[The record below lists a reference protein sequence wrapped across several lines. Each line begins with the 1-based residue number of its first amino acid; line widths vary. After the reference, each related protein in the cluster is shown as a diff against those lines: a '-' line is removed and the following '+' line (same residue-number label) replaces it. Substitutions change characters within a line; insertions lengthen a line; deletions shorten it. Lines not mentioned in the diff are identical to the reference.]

1 MFQECRHIMPSGS
14 RCHAAALREMPYC
27 YFHATLHRRANRK
40 NRPASEPLQIP
51 VLEDAG
57 AIQIA
62 LSQIVDALGSS
73 RIDPRRAALLLSAI
87 RVAASVIPRS
97 SADNPASP
105 VRAFSCEDDGEVL
118 APEQSVCEPPADC
131 RTCPRQ
137 NTCDRFEETDE
148 DEEAEQEE
156 EYEEQQS
163 EAEEENEGDEEQD
176 EDEDDEEEILDD
188 EVDGE

>member
-14 RCHAAALREMPYC
+14 RCRAAALRKMPYC
-27 YFHATLHRRANRK
+27 YFHATLHRLANPK
-40 NRPASEPLQIP
+40 NRPANEPLHIP

-87 RVAASVIPRS
+87 RVAVSLIPRP
-97 SADNPASP
+97 SADHPARP

-118 APEQSVCEPPADC
+118 APEQSVCEPFADC
-131 RTCPRQ
+131 RKCEAKDSCISMKRINMRSIRRILTSYAKGQ
-137 NTCDRFEETDE
+137 AKWN
-148 DEEAEQEE
+148 DEELESGEQEGQE
-156 EYEEQQS
+156 AGEQ
-163 EAEEENEGDEEQD
+163 EGH
-176 EDEDDEEEILDD
+176 EDH
-188 EVDGE
+188 